1 MKVGRTFKGCLRLK
15 TTVLEEESLV
25 KKLLENKSYGYYV
38 TLALSVLSVVIAV
51 VYAVMYNGSR
61 YMSMPAAILPIVGA
75 VAAVGLGFVPGGAKA
90 ANAVLALCDFVALLF
105 YIYGIYFYVSIVL
118 VGIQAS
124 SFNSQFVTCTGAFV
138 ALLIANL
145 VNVFLK
151 QVKEVK

>member
-1 MKVGRTFKGCLRLK
+1 M
-15 TTVLEEESLV
+15 

-38 TLALSVLSVVIAV
+38 TLVLSVLSVVIAV

-61 YMSMPAAILPIVGA
+61 YMSVPAAILPIVGA

-105 YIYGIYFYVSIVL
+105 YIYGIYFYVSVVL

-124 SFNSQFVTCTGAFV
+124 SFNGQFVTCTGAFV
-138 ALLIANL
+138 GLLIANL

>member
-1 MKVGRTFKGCLRLK
+1 M
-15 TTVLEEESLV
+15 

-38 TLALSVLSVVIAV
+38 TLVLSVLSVVIAV

-61 YMSMPAAILPIVGA
+61 YMSVPAAILPIVGA

-90 ANAVLALCDFVALLF
+90 AHAVLALCDFVALLF
-105 YIYGIYFYVSIVL
+105 YIYGIYFYVSVVL

-124 SFNSQFVTCTGAFV
+124 SFNGQFVTCTGAFV
-138 ALLIANL
+138 GLLIANL

>member
-1 MKVGRTFKGCLRLK
+1 M
-15 TTVLEEESLV
+15 

-38 TLALSVLSVVIAV
+38 TLVLSVLSVVIAV

-61 YMSMPAAILPIVGA
+61 YMSVPAAILPIVGA

-105 YIYGIYFYVSIVL
+105 YIYGIYFYVSVVL

-124 SFNSQFVTCTGAFV
+124 SFNGQFVTCTGAFV
-138 ALLIANL
+138 GLLIANL
-145 VNVFLK
+145 VNVFLQ

>member
-1 MKVGRTFKGCLRLK
+1 M
-15 TTVLEEESLV
+15 

-38 TLALSVLSVVIAV
+38 TLVLSVLSVVAAAM
-51 VYAVMYNGSR
+51 YMVMYNGSR

-75 VAAVGLGFVPGGAKA
+75 VAAVGLGFVRGGAKA

-124 SFNSQFVTCTGAFV
+124 SFNSQFVTCTGAF
-138 ALLIANL
+138 AGLLIANV

-151 QVKEVK
+151 QEKEAK